1 MKSKIALKFK
11 SFEDAVVKT
20 VEELPLDANLAVADF
35 EKIQNSQISHIC
47 FNALDKFILQEK
59 KWPQVWNLPD
69 AKKFVDIAKAVAK
82 GGKVADEELKDDS
95 SMVRLFYLFSF

>member
-1 MKSKIALKFK
+1 LKSKIALKFK

-59 KWPQVWNLPD
+59 KWPQVWT
-69 AKKFVDIAKAVAK
+69 
-82 GGKVADEELKDDS
+82 LKDDS
-95 SMVRLFYLFSF
+95 SMVRLFHLFSF